1 MRLNMTQTISEL
13 YRILLTNLGPVEARE
28 TVSSILYVAIEEIQ
42 SEGKEVSTFNLE
54 EKLSVELTN
63 FKKASSK
70 DVA

>member
-1 MRLNMTQTISEL
+1 MSETIAKIYS
-13 YRILLTNLGPVEARE
+13 ILLADLGPVEARE

-42 SEGKEVSTFNLE
+42 AEGREVTSSNLE
-54 EKLSVELTN
+54 DKLSVELIN

>member
-1 MRLNMTQTISEL
+1 MNETIAKIYS
-13 YRILLTNLGPVEARE
+13 ILLADLGPVEARE

-42 SEGKEVSTFNLE
+42 AEGREVTSSNLE
-54 EKLSVELTN
+54 DKLSVELIN

>member
-1 MRLNMTQTISEL
+1 MTETISEL
-13 YRILLTNLGPVEARE
+13 YRILLINLGPVEARE

>member
-1 MRLNMTQTISEL
+1 MTQTISEL

>member
-1 MRLNMTQTISEL
+1 MTETISEL

-42 SEGKEVSTFNLE
+42 SEGKEVSNLNLE
-54 EKLSVELTN
+54 EKLSVELAN